1 MDTETEA
8 RFASVEQQINIL
20 RGSARKPVLDKQETD
35 CHLTMLL
42 GIVTEQQRDLKTVLA
57 RLDQMD
63 LRFDSIDRQLASILV
78 LLQQGK
84 PPTP

>member
-1 MDTETEA
+1 
-8 RFASVEQQINIL
+8 
-20 RGSARKPVLDKQETD
+20 
-35 CHLTMLL
+35 MLL